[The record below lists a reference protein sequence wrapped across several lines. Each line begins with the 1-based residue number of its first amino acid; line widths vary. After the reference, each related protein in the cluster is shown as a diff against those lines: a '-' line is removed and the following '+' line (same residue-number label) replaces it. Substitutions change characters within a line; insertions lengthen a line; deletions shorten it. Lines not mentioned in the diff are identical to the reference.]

1 MDSKP
6 NWPNR
11 QLADGYNFV
20 DAASTGF
27 DGAVLMIPSSLTGF
41 NQTAFGYV
49 RDPNGGTTMC
59 FGGILTSCGNA
70 PCCPECG
77 RRMHI
82 NDTVTGEIKHYSLK
96 HKHNSFFFG
105 IIKHLEKLFPSQQ
118 HSTLLPSYSSP
129 DIRLL
134 PSRYPSTSHTGPSR
148 SGAHLPCL
156 PAGTC
161 ISSAVF

>member
-6 NWPNR
+6 KWPYR

-49 RDPNGGTTMC
+49 QDPNGGTTMC

-82 NDTVTGEIKHYSLK
+82 RRSKQRKTVTDLQRSRKRRSLK
-96 HKHNSFFFG
+96 RHK
-105 IIKHLEKLFPSQQ
+105 L
-118 HSTLLPSYSSP
+118 STTRSNPTVS
-129 DIRLL
+129 L
-134 PSRYPSTSHTGPSR
+134 PSRRETSTSINAFPRHVN
-148 SGAHLPCL
+148 C
-156 PAGTC
+156 
-161 ISSAVF
+161 

>member
-49 RDPNGGTTMC
+49 QDPNGGTTMC
-59 FGGILTSCGNA
+59 FGGILTSYGNA

-82 NDTVTGEIKHYSLK
+82 NGTVTGEIKHVP
-96 HKHNSFFFG
+96 FG
-105 IIKHLEKLFPSQQ
+105 NIPVSI
-118 HSTLLPSYSSP
+118 
-129 DIRLL
+129 
-134 PSRYPSTSHTGPSR
+134 
-148 SGAHLPCL
+148 
-156 PAGTC
+156 GTC
-161 ISSAVF
+161 LISPVTVPLICMRLPHSGQHGALLQLVRIPPKHIVVPPSGP